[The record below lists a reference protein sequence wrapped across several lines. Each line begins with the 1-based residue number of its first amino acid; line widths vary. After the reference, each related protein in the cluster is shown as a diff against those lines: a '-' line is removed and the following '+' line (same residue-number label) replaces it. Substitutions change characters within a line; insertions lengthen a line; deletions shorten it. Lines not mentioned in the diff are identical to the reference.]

1 MDNFAGKVAVITGAG
16 SGLGRELARM
26 GSQLGMN
33 LVLADVQRDALD
45 STAAEMRAAGTRVIA
60 QVVDV
65 ASSEQVQRLADVAFS
80 EFGHVH
86 LLFNNAGVAGRGLL
100 WETTEADWQWVMGVN
115 LIGVV
120 NGVRHFVPRM
130 LAANAQGEPGHIVN
144 TASVA
149 GLLCRPL
156 RGLYTVS
163 KHAVVALTETLYHD
177 LRLADSRI
185 GVSVLCPGF
194 VQTGITQS
202 QRNRPADLGK
212 AKAPT
217 HCYWRPPRRRRNG
230 SFQHYYRGRSC
241 STDLRCDPHRALL
254 RVHAPGEPVPHSGPP
269 GRRIWGRRTGRSV
282 CDQSGP
288 SQHDRAR
295 SLRVVPEL
303 TINQTHHLQWRK

>member
-1 MDNFAGKVAVITGAG
+1 MDNFAGKVSVITGAG
-16 SGLGRELARM
+16 SGLGLELARM
-26 GSQLGMN
+26 GSQLGMH
-33 LVLADVQRDALD
+33 LVLADVQRDALE
-45 STAAEMRAAGTRVIA
+45 SAAAEMRAAGTRVIA

-86 LLFNNAGVAGRGLL
+86 LLFNNAGVAGRGLV

-177 LRLADSRI
+177 LRLAGSRI

-194 VQTGITQS
+194 VKTGIAQS

-212 AKAPT
+212 AKAPDALLLAATAEEEKRFLSSTMTAAEVARLTFDAIRIERFYVFT
-217 HCYWRPPRRRRNG
+217 HPESLSPIQARLDGVFGDGGPAG
-230 SFQHYYRGRSC
+230 SFATNPR
-241 STDLRCDPHRALL
+241 
-254 RVHAPGEPVPHSGPP
+254 
-269 GRRIWGRRTGRSV
+269 
-282 CDQSGP
+282 P
-288 SQHDRAR
+288 SLEIQ
-295 SLRVVPEL
+295 
-303 TINQTHHLQWRK
+303 